1 MITSGLFRSSRNDA
15 VNISCS
21 LFLSSFVI
29 IFSLSKSSSAT
40 AAVMNGNRPVWGSAL
55 LCPSGWAYPDLGI
68 SDSTTTTAT
77 TPPGEMT
84 SKKRRR
90 TAAETAS
97 QQ

>member
-55 LCPSGWAYPDLGI
+55 LSPSGWAYPDLGI
-68 SDSTTTTAT
+68 RDSTTTTAT
-77 TPPGEMT
+77 TPPGETT
-84 SKKRRR
+84 SKKKRR